1 MLKKAK
7 QRKVDFSKIVQ
18 ANKHDLFLLKNL
30 ISIACIFACI
40 VLGYRVSTLFL
51 LGAVL
56 VIAVSIFFT
65 DVENAFYWSLFLVPN
80 IRMFDGLGISFIV
93 NALMALPL
101 VVYFLKGGKKSF
113 NELIFI
119 SIVVMFAIE
128 FLHICAYGSYSKI
141 INLVGWILNFYL
153 CMTISIDKDVKI
165 NSNNIFSALSTGAI
179 LSAVMY
185 ILSGFDSIAHV
196 LGGIMEG
203 VRFEAFADDPNAFS
217 IYVCLA
223 FACIIN
229 VKKHYIYRF
238 ITLIILVFLGFL
250 TGSKMCVLLI
260 SFILVSYVFIL
271 FFDKDKANKKFALFM
286 LISLALIGII
296 CKDYVDLFI
305 GNFLRRLGGANADM
319 NTITTGRSGLFV
331 DYINIFVDDLSC
343 FFLGKGFQYP
353 SHLSQA
359 ASKYSHNTYLDVFL
373 SWGII
378 GGIVFITVLG
388 FWIYLFKRNRKI
400 KKLTFSKVLPLIVL
414 LAGFMSLSYFSA
426 NVFPLVLA
434 VAFLQWIGNKGKDN

>member
-1 MLKKAK
+1 MVARTKVE
-7 QRKVDFSKIVQ
+7 KVDFRNFIRQ
-18 ANKHDLFLLKNL
+18 NKNDLFLLKNL
-30 ISIACIFACI
+30 ISIAVIFTCV

-51 LGAVL
+51 LGAVVL
-56 VIAVSIFFT
+56 IAISILFT

-80 IRMFDGLGISFIV
+80 IRMFDGLGITFIV

-101 VVYFLKGGKKSF
+101 VVYFIKGGKKSF

-119 SIVVMFAIE
+119 GIIVMFLIE
-128 FLHICAYGSYSKI
+128 LLHICAYGSYSKI
-141 INLVGWILNFYL
+141 VNLVGWILNFYL
-153 CMTISIDKDVKI
+153 CMTISIDKDVKLT
-165 NSNNIFSALSTGAI
+165 SNNIFSALSTGAI
-179 LSAVMY
+179 LSAGMY
-185 ILSGFDSIAHV
+185 VLSGFDSISHV
-196 LGGIMEG
+196 LNGIMEG

-238 ITLIILVFLGFL
+238 INLIILIFLGFL

-260 SFILVSYVFIL
+260 VAILASYVFIL
-271 FFDKDKANKKFALFM
+271 LFDKDKANKKFALFM
-286 LISLALIGII
+286 LITIGIIGII

-305 GNFLRRLGGANADM
+305 GNFLRRLGGAGADL

-331 DYINIFVDDLSC
+331 EYVNIFVDDLTC
-343 FFLGKGFQYP
+343 FFVGKGFQYP
-353 SHLSQA
+353 SRLPQS
-359 ASKYSHNTYLDVFL
+359 SFKYSHNTYLDVLL

-378 GGIVFITVLG
+378 GTIVFVIVIG
-388 FWIYLFKRNRKI
+388 FWIYLYKKNRNI
-400 KKLTFSKVLPLIVL
+400 NKLTFSRVLPLIIL

-434 VAFLQWIGNKGKDN
+434 VAFLQWIENKEK